1 MEKRITNSSF
11 KVSASMTCMK
21 LDIGSKPG
29 SLFSHEDMEHM
40 EWNLAFALV
49 SLVWSYFAAIQRLAI
64 RGFGGNEDENLI
76 AMIPRK
82 IYVLLQAILFY
93 VHFCLKVER
102 RMTDLERLY
111 I

>member
-11 KVSASMTCMK
+11 EVSASITCMK
-21 LDIGSKPG
+21 LDVGSKPG
-29 SLFSHEDMEHM
+29 SLFSHEDMEYM
-40 EWNLAFALV
+40 VASALV
-49 SLVWSYFAAIQRLAI
+49 SLVWSYFADVQRLAI

-82 IYVLLQAILFY
+82 IHVLLQAILFY
-93 VHFCLKVER
+93 VHFLKVEW
-102 RMTDLERLY
+102 RMTDLKRLY